1 MLFYHFKSQKKIAK
15 LALKEKKYDTK
26 AYVSPVFGQ
35 FAIGI
40 PLKIIIKK
48 NSLKK
53 IYGDKLFNDEQY

>member
-1 MLFYHFKSQKKIAK
+1 MCFINQNEIKYSSVLFYHSKSQKKIAK

-40 PLKIIIKK
+40 PLKIIIE
-48 NSLKK
+48 NL
-53 IYGDKLFNDEQY
+53 L